1 LIALEAL
8 FIGKEDKRQGIVR
21 NPTPHVMTR
30 ISRASSYVR
39 TRPAGLTETEQ
50 QLIRKTEHQLDAA
63 LDSVNAFYKEQWEIY
78 RAQIAALPK
87 QEKKVLKTFKR
98 D

>member
-1 LIALEAL
+1 L

-30 ISRASSYVR
+30 IRRASYYVR
-39 TRPAGLTETEQ
+39 TRPAGLTETERQLIGKAEQ
-50 QLIRKTEHQLDAA
+50 QLDVA
-63 LDSVNAFYKEQWEIY
+63 LNSVNTFYKEHWEIY
-78 RAQIAALPK
+78 CAQIAALPK
-87 QEKKVLKTFKR
+87 QEEKVLKIFKR